1 MPVVPVVVCVVGVV
15 NPVMRQ
21 VVTVVPGVGVVV
33 TVVAPVMG
41 VVVPVMPVAVM
52 SAVTVVVPRVM
63 AAVVGAGPVVV
74 GPVAVAMPPVAP
86 VVGGP
91 PGGGP
96 HHRDG
101 QRLADVDDLV
111 RAEVVGG
118 EQLVGPGVE
127 ANGEPGGGVAGT
139 HRVVH
144 HPTARVAVVVPV
156 VVPTVMMGVMP
167 VVVVPVP
174 RDQLDAWPGGDVVDL
189 DLLHGDAGGQHQGSG
204 RRSDATAP
212 DRGSWGRPRGRRL
225 GRR

>member
-1 MPVVPVVVCVVGVV
+1 
-15 NPVMRQ
+15 
-21 VVTVVPGVGVVV
+21 VVPGVGVE
-33 TVVAPVMG
+33 PVM
-41 VVVPVMPVAVM
+41 A
-52 SAVTVVVPRVM
+52 AVTVVVPRVM
-63 AAVVGAGPVVV
+63 AAVVGAVPLVV
-74 GPVAVAMPPVAP
+74 GAVPLVMPPVP
-86 VVGGP
+86 VVGCP

-127 ANGEPGGGVAGT
+127 ADGEPGGSVAGT

-144 HPTARVAVVVPV
+144 HATARVAVVVPV
-156 VVPTVMMGVMP
+156 VVPTGAVLVGVMP

-212 DRGSWGRPRGRRL
+212 ARGSWGRPRGRRL